1 MIWFLSALL
10 SLLADNLILTRA
22 LGTSTLMAAAR
33 SRSNLL
39 LLSVLITVFSEAG
52 CVLSGTVCRLL
63 KSAGMTADK
72 MLLPLIYTF
81 TVSVIY
87 IVILLLIFRFSRKYF
102 YRIKKYVHLSA
113 FNCAVTGTLYLNW
126 EKESGSSPLF
136 GLQAGLG
143 FLLASLMLTAVQKR
157 LYSEKVPAAFRGMPA
172 VMTYI
177 GLLSMAVYALTIV

>member
-1 MIWFLSALL
+1 MIWLFSALL

-52 CVLSGTVCRLL
+52 CILSQTVCRLL
-63 KSAGMTADK
+63 ENTGMTADR
-72 MLLPLIYTF
+72 MFLPLVYTF

-87 IVILLLIFRFSRKYF
+87 IVILLLMFRVCGKYF
-102 YRIKKYVHLSA
+102 QKLKKYVHLSA

-126 EKESGSSPLF
+126 EKASGSSLLF

-157 LYSEKVPAAFRGMPA
+157 LYSEKVPVSFRGMPA

-177 GLLSMAVYALTIV
+177 GLLSMAVYALTMV